1 MAGSLTPAARAQDA
15 DLARCP
21 GCGSGDLFTIEIA
34 RPQGIAWR
42 GVYCAGEY
50 DRDRRRF
57 LRRSCGYAGAAVAGE
72 PGAGEVRDRTVAVA
86 GQQALRA
93 P

>member
-1 MAGSLTPAARAQDA
+1 MAGPLPPAARARDA

-34 RPQGIAWR
+34 RRQGNIWR
-42 GVYCAGEY
+42 GAYCAGEY

-57 LRRSCGYAGAAVAGE
+57 LRRSCGYAGAAVEGTPA
-72 PGAGEVRDRTVAVA
+72 AFEVQDRIRSVS
-86 GQQALRA
+86 G
-93 P
+93 

>member
-1 MAGSLTPAARAQDA
+1 MAGPLTPAARARDA

-34 RPQGIAWR
+34 RPQGMAWR

-57 LRRSCGYAGAAVAGE
+57 LRRSCGYAGAAVEGE
-72 PGAGEVRDRTVAVA
+72 PVATESRPPMLSVA
-86 GQQALRA
+86 GGQDLRA
-93 P
+93 S

>member
-1 MAGSLTPAARAQDA
+1 MAGPLPPAARAQNA

-57 LRRSCGYAGAAVAGE
+57 LRRSCGYAGVAVEVE
-72 PGAGEVRDRTVAVA
+72 PAAGEVRDRTLSVA
-86 GQQALRA
+86 GQQDVRA
-93 P
+93 S

>member
-1 MAGSLTPAARAQDA
+1 MAGPLTPAARARDA

-34 RPQGIAWR
+34 RRQGMAWR

-57 LRRSCGYAGAAVAGE
+57 LRRSCGYAGAAVEEKPLAGDSR
-72 PGAGEVRDRTVAVA
+72 PPTRSVA
-86 GQQALRA
+86 GGQDLRA
-93 P
+93 S

>member
-1 MAGSLTPAARAQDA
+1 MAGPLSPAARARDA